1 MSKLFLKILDTCE
14 FQKKIS
20 IITVE
25 NWTFQKLQIVNN
37 SIQSK
42 RMPKQ
47 TVPTQQISQICNF
60 NLKTHS
66 PKDLIF

>member
-42 RMPKQ
+42 RTQKQ
-47 TVPTQQISQICNF
+47 IEDITYMQF
-60 NLKTHS
+60 
-66 PKDLIF
+66 

>member
-1 MSKLFLKILDTCE
+1 MPKIFLKILDTRE
-14 FQKKIS
+14 FEKKFG
-20 IITVE
+20 IITAVK
-25 NWTFQKLQIVNN
+25 WTFQKLQTINN

-42 RMPKQ
+42 IMPKQ

-66 PKDLIF
+66 SKDLIF